1 VTPPARD
8 ARALQ
13 TEIANLGEM
22 MEQMTQ
28 SISVMSEFGK
38 QVLQSNP

>member
-8 ARALQ
+8 TRAPQ
-13 TEIANLGEM
+13 TEIAKLGEM

-28 SISVMSEFGK
+28 SIPVMSELGK